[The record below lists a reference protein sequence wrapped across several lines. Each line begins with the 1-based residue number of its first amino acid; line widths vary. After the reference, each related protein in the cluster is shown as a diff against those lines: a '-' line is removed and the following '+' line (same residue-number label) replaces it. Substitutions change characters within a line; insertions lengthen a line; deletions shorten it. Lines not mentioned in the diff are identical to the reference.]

1 MYDTDNKNSSIG
13 KVINMFT
20 KSWSDIVFDSS
31 TCIAP
36 FIKDVYHQLKYE
48 QKLDEHLVTK

>member
-48 QKLDEHLVTK
+48 

>member
-1 MYDTDNKNSSIG
+1 MYDIDNKNSSIG

-36 FIKDVYHQLKYE
+36 FIKDVYDQL
-48 QKLDEHLVTK
+48 